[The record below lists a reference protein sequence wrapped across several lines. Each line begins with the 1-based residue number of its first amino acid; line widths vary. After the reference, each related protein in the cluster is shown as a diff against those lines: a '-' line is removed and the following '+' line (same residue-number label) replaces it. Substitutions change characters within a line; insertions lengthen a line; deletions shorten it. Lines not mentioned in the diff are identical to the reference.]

1 MNLEG
6 DSNIILKALFAT
18 AIRFQLPV
26 AVWRLPG
33 TTEIKLCVSLRP
45 AQTSGDVPQLEAG
58 ISGFAFY
65 PFQISDKY
73 PAHFIKADITY
84 SSLSA
89 KLKFNFK
96 LNENPEYVALV
107 QRLQEYFDKVK
118 GTAHANNWHVSRK
131 VKPHQTS
138 EANFKQLV
146 QESVS
151 AIEAG
156 QMEKVVLSRVRA
168 TELGSGFDV
177 ITTYIRLQ
185 ETYHNAFVSLV
196 SIPEMGTWMGASPE
210 ILVQVSKDRIFK
222 TVALAGTQALTPDSN
237 PAKAL
242 WQQKEIEEQSLVKR
256 YVLHCF
262 KKIQLREYTEM
273 GPRTVVAGNLM
284 HLRTDFTVDMKK
296 EQFPI
301 LGTQMLQLLHPT
313 SAVCGMPKETATE
326 FILKKEGYDRA
337 YFSGFLG
344 PVHIDGESNIY
355 VNLRCSQILEQVAL
369 TYAGAG
375 ITAESEPDKEW
386 LETRLK
392 MDTMRQVFRMEVS

>member
-1 MNLEG
+1 MSLEG

-45 AQTSGDVPQLEAG
+45 AQTSGDVPQLESG

-65 PFQISDKY
+65 PFQISEKY

-107 QRLQEYFDKVK
+107 QRLQEYFDKMK
-118 GTAHANNWHVSRK
+118 GSASANNWHVSRK

-146 QESVS
+146 AESVA

-168 TELGSGFDV
+168 TELGSGFD
-177 ITTYIRLQ
+177 IIATYIRLQ
-185 ETYHNAFVSLV
+185 ETYRSAFVSLV

-256 YVLHCF
+256 YVLNCF
-262 KKIQLREYTEM
+262 KKIQLRDYTEM

-284 HLRTDFTVDMKK
+284 HLRTDFTVDMQK
-296 EQFPI
+296 EHFPL

-313 SAVCGMPKETATE
+313 SAVCGMPQEVATE
-326 FILKKEGYDRA
+326 FILQKEGYDRA

-355 VNLRCSQILEQVAL
+355 VNLRCSQLLEQVAL